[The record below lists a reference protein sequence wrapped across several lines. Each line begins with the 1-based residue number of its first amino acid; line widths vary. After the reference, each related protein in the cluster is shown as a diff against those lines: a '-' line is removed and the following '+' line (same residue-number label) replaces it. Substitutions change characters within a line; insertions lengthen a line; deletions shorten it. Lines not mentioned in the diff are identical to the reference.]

1 MSGRPGSPRG
11 LPRLGLRAVRPT
23 RRQVAPVVLV
33 LLVLAAVASGISRVE
48 VDTKVDSFVPS
59 GDSADRQL
67 EHYQRSF
74 GGDAVVVEMK
84 GTTQLGLVLDP
95 TELMRL
101 IRLEGALSGLTGVHS
116 VYGPGTV
123 LNQTAGSVKGMLAQ
137 VAGARDQIR
146 NLAESKARREHK
158 SKAEITAAGDA
169 ALVPFDRRYG
179 KLLATALPVG
189 LPTVKNQKF
198 VASVLMDKAGNPRP
212 EWRFLVPTAKSAT
225 LLVRPEPGLDQDQ
238 TRHLVTQINQAV
250 RRSGLSIER
259 PVVSG
264 VPVVVSGV
272 ADRARTE
279 ILRLGAAALGAVAL
293 VLVVSGWS
301 RRRRHTLLPLGC
313 ALLGTAT
320 TVAVFGLAG
329 VPLSLGAAAFLP
341 VLLGVG
347 SDFPLYL
354 LQSERVHG
362 VLVTAAAAAA
372 AFASLAL
379 TPLPF
384 VREFGLALALGLI
397 LTVGWALLLRRVAG
411 RVEPRPAATR
421 GGTSAPPR
429 LLNGV
434 AIALVAVA
442 VVGWVLL
449 PGMRIQSS
457 PEELA
462 QGVPELSDAAEVEQ
476 ALGFSGELEVVLRG
490 KNVAS
495 PEAIAWSQKAQS
507 RVVREH
513 ADQMRPLLT
522 YSQLLAFLGG
532 SATSAQVTAGT
543 EVIPGYLAEAV
554 LAEDHKAAVATYG
567 ITLDDVRAQR
577 RLIDSLREELPDPPK
592 GYRVEIVGLPVL
604 AADGLSAMEDAR
616 YTVNAV
622 GILVAALVVGFGL
635 RSWRAG
641 LRVLVTALLAAG
653 WLFAAVRVAGIELS
667 PLTLAIGALVTV
679 TSCEFVT
686 MLGGRLGEH
695 RLLAS
700 SGRTVLTAAVAGAV
714 GYLALGLS
722 GLAVLRDFGLLLSAG
737 VISSYAA
744 AHLVARVLSA
754 PERHVPEPESPE
766 HPSSREL
773 QEVSA

>member
-1 MSGRPGSPRG
+1 MTWRSA
-11 LPRLGLRAVRPT
+11 L
-23 RRQVAPVVLV
+23 LV
-33 LLVLAAVASGISRVE
+33 LFVLAAVGLGISRVE
-48 VDTKVDSFVPS
+48 VDTKVDSFVPA

-67 EHYQRSF
+67 RAYQDTF

-95 TELMRL
+95 TELVRL
-101 IRLEGALSGLTGVHS
+101 IRLEGTLAGLADVHS

-146 NLAESKARREHK
+146 NVAEARARRENK
-158 SKAEITAAGDA
+158 SRAEVTAAGDA
-169 ALVPFDRRYG
+169 ALLPFDRRYG
-179 KLLATALPVG
+179 KLLAEALPVG
-189 LPTVKNQKF
+189 LPTVQNQRF
-198 VASVLMDKAGNPRP
+198 VASVLMDRAGNPRP

-225 LLVRPEPGLDQDQ
+225 LLIRPEPGLDQEQ
-238 TRHLVTQINQAV
+238 TRRLVAQVRKAV
-250 RRSGLSIER
+250 RDSGLSIER

-272 ADRARTE
+272 ADRAHTE
-279 ILRLGAAALGAVAL
+279 ILRLGAVALGAVAL
-293 VLVVSGWS
+293 VLVCSGWS
-301 RRRRHTLLPLGC
+301 RRRRDSLLPLGC

-320 TVAVFGLAG
+320 TAAVFGLLG

-354 LQSERVHG
+354 LQSERVRG
-362 VLVTAAAAAA
+362 VLVTAGAAAA

-384 VREFGLALALGLI
+384 VREFGLALALGLV
-397 LTVGWALLLRRVAG
+397 LTVGWALVLRLMIGRIEPRAEAG
-411 RVEPRPAATR
+411 RGEARRGPSLPPKAVQGVMVVLAA
-421 GGTSAPPR
+421 
-429 LLNGV
+429 
-434 AIALVAVA
+434 VAVA
-442 VVGWVLL
+442 GWVLL

-462 QGVPELSDAAEVEQ
+462 KGVPELADAARIEQ
-476 ALGFSGELEVVLRG
+476 TLGFSGELDIVLRG
-490 KNVAS
+490 KNLAS
-495 PEAIAWSQKAQS
+495 PEAIAWSQEAQS
-507 RVVREH
+507 LVVREH

-532 SATSAQVTAGT
+532 GATAAQVSAGT
-543 EVIPGYLAEAV
+543 EVLPDYLTEAV
-554 LAEDHKAAVATYG
+554 LARNHQAAVSTYG

-577 RLIDSLREELPDPPK
+577 RLIESLRQELPDPPK

-622 GILVAALVVGFGL
+622 GILVAALLVGLGL

-641 LRVLVTALLAAG
+641 VRVLATALLAAG
-653 WLFAAVRVAGIELS
+653 WLFAAVRLAGIDLS

-686 MLGGRLGEH
+686 MLGERLGE
-695 RLLAS
+695 RPLLS
-700 SGRTVLTAAVAGAV
+700 SAGRTVLTAAVAGAV

-722 GLAVLRDFGLLLSAG
+722 GLTVLRDFGLLLAAG
-737 VISSYAA
+737 VVSSYAA
-744 AHLVARVLSA
+744 AHLVARVLRA
-754 PERHVPEPESPE
+754 PESR
-766 HPSSREL
+766 PSGTETPDTPPTREL

>member
-1 MSGRPGSPRG
+1 MTWRSA
-11 LPRLGLRAVRPT
+11 LLVFI
-23 RRQVAPVVLV
+23 VLV
-33 LLVLAAVASGISRVE
+33 AVGVGTSRVE
-48 VDTKVDSFVPS
+48 VDTKVDSFVPA

-67 EHYQRSF
+67 RAYQETF

-95 TELMRL
+95 TELVRL
-101 IRLEGALSGLTGVHS
+101 IRLEGSLSGLPNVHS

-146 NLAESKARREHK
+146 NVAEAKARRQHK

-169 ALVPFDRRYG
+169 ALAPFDRRYG
-179 KLLATALPVG
+179 KLLAEALPVG
-189 LPTVKNQKF
+189 LPTVQNQKF
-198 VASVLMDKAGNPRP
+198 VASVLMDRAGNPRP
-212 EWRFLVPTAKSAT
+212 EWRFLVPSAKSAT
-225 LLVRPEPGLDQDQ
+225 LLVRPEPGLDQEQ
-238 TRHLVTQINQAV
+238 TRRLVAEIRTAV
-250 RRSGLSIER
+250 RGSGLSIVR

-272 ADRARTE
+272 ADRAHTE
-279 ILRLGAAALGAVAL
+279 ILRLGAVALGAVAL
-293 VLVVSGWS
+293 VLVCAGWS
-301 RRRRHTLLPLGC
+301 RRRRHSLLPLGC

-320 TVAVFGLAG
+320 TVAVFGLLG

-354 LQSERVHG
+354 LQAERLRG
-362 VLVTAAAAAA
+362 VLVTAGAAAA

-384 VREFGLALALGLI
+384 VREFGLALALGLV
-397 LTVGWALLLRRVAG
+397 LTVGWALVLRLMIG
-411 RVEPRPAATR
+411 RVEPRAAASRTR
-421 GGTSAPPR
+421 RALSLSPKVAKGSMVVLAAA
-429 LLNGV
+429 
-434 AIALVAVA
+434 AIA
-442 VVGWVLL
+442 GWVML

-462 QGVPELSDAAEVEQ
+462 QGVPELADAARIEQ
-476 ALGFSGELEVVLRG
+476 TLGFSGQLDIVLRG

-495 PEAIAWSQKAQS
+495 PEAIAWSQQAQS
-507 RVVREH
+507 LVVREH

-532 SATSAQVTAGT
+532 SATAAQVSAGT
-543 EVIPGYLAEAV
+543 EAVPDYLADAV
-554 LAEDHKAAVATYG
+554 LSRNHQAAVATYG

-577 RLIDSLREELPDPPK
+577 RLIESLRRELPEPPK

-622 GILVAALVVGFGL
+622 GILVAALLVGLGL

-641 LRVLVTALLAAG
+641 ARVLATALLAAG
-653 WLFAAVRVAGIELS
+653 WLFAAVRLVGIDLS

-686 MLGGRLGEH
+686 MLGER

-722 GLAVLRDFGLLLSAG
+722 GLTVLRDFGLLLAAG

-744 AHLVARVLSA
+744 AHLVARLLGTTEHQA
-754 PERHVPEPESPE
+754 PEPESGEP
-766 HPSSREL
+766 PPTREL

>member
-1 MSGRPGSPRG
+1 MIWRPA
-11 LPRLGLRAVRPT
+11 LAL
-23 RRQVAPVVLV
+23 
-33 LLVLAAVASGISRVE
+33 LLVLVAVGVGISRVE
-48 VDTKVDSFVPS
+48 VDTKVDSFVPA

-67 EHYQRSF
+67 RDYQETF

-95 TELMRL
+95 TELVRL
-101 IRLEGALSGLTGVHS
+101 IRLEGALSGLPDVHS

-146 NLAESKARREHK
+146 NVAEAKARRQHK
-158 SKAEITAAGDA
+158 SRSEITAAGDA

-179 KLLATALPVG
+179 KLLAGALPVG
-189 LPTVKNQKF
+189 LPSVQNQKF
-198 VASVLMDKAGNPRP
+198 VASVLMDRAGNPRP
-212 EWRFLVPTAKSAT
+212 EWRFLVPSATSAT
-225 LLVRPEPGLDQDQ
+225 LLVRPEPGLDQEQ
-238 TRHLVTQINQAV
+238 TRRMVAQIRKAV
-250 RRSGLSIER
+250 RGSGLSIER

-272 ADRARTE
+272 ADRAHTE
-279 ILRLGAAALGAVAL
+279 ILRLGAVALGAVAL
-293 VLVVSGWS
+293 VLVFSGWS
-301 RRRRHTLLPLGC
+301 RRRRHSLLPLGC

-320 TVAVFGLAG
+320 TVAVFGLLG

-354 LQSERVHG
+354 LQSERVRG
-362 VLVTAAAAAA
+362 VLVTAGAAAA

-384 VREFGLALALGLI
+384 VREFGLALALGLVM
-397 LTVGWALLLRRVAG
+397 TVGWALALRWTGG
-411 RVEPRPAATR
+411 RIEPRPAAP
-421 GGTSAPPR
+421 GGK
-429 LLNGV
+429 
-434 AIALVAVA
+434 ALRRPSPSLAKGIMVVLAAAAVA
-442 VVGWVLL
+442 GWVML

-462 QGVPELSDAAEVEQ
+462 KGVPELADAARIEQ
-476 ALGFSGELEVVLRG
+476 ALGFSGELDIVLRG
-490 KNVAS
+490 KDVAS

-507 RVVREH
+507 LVVREH

-532 SATSAQVTAGT
+532 GATAAEVSAGT
-543 EVIPGYLAEAV
+543 EVLPDYLTDAV
-554 LAEDHKAAVATYG
+554 LARNHKAAVATYG

-577 RLIDSLREELPDPPK
+577 RLIESLREELPEPPQ
-592 GYRVEIVGLPVL
+592 GYHVEIVGLPVL

-622 GILVAALVVGFGL
+622 GILVAALVVGLGL

-641 LRVLVTALLAAG
+641 VRVLLTALLAAG
-653 WLFAAVRVAGIELS
+653 WLFCAIRLAGIDLS

-686 MLGGRLGEH
+686 MLGER

-700 SGRTVLTAAVAGAV
+700 SGRTVLTAAIAGAV

-722 GLAVLRDFGLLLSAG
+722 GLTVLRDFGLLLAAG

-744 AHLVARVLSA
+744 AHLVAGLLRD
-754 PERHVPEPESPE
+754 PEQHAPEPETPE
-766 HPSSREL
+766 QPPTREL

>member
-1 MSGRPGSPRG
+1 MTWRSA
-11 LPRLGLRAVRPT
+11 L
-23 RRQVAPVVLV
+23 LV
-33 LLVLAAVASGISRVE
+33 LLVLAAVGVGISRVE
-48 VDTKVDSFVPS
+48 VDTKVDSFVPA

-67 EHYQRSF
+67 RAYQKTF

-95 TELMRL
+95 TELVRL
-101 IRLEGALSGLTGVHS
+101 IRLEGTLSGLPNVHT

-146 NLAESKARREHK
+146 NVAEAKARRQHK

-179 KLLATALPVG
+179 KLLAEAMPVG
-189 LPTVKNQKF
+189 LPTVQNQKF
-198 VASVLMDKAGNPRP
+198 VASVLMDRAGNPRP

-225 LLVRPEPGLDQDQ
+225 LLVRPEPGLDQEQ
-238 TRHLVTQINQAV
+238 TRRMVEQIRKAV
-250 RRSGLSIER
+250 GASGLSIER

-272 ADRARTE
+272 ADRAHTE
-279 ILRLGAAALGAVAL
+279 ILRLGAVALGAVAL
-293 VLVVSGWS
+293 VLVLSGWS
-301 RRRRHTLLPLGC
+301 RRRRHSLLPLGC
-313 ALLGTAT
+313 ALLGTAS
-320 TVAVFGLAG
+320 TVAVFGLLG

-354 LQSERVHG
+354 LQAERVRG
-362 VLVTAAAAAA
+362 VLVTAGAAAA

-384 VREFGLALALGLI
+384 VREFGLALALGLM
-397 LTVGWALLLRRVAG
+397 LTVGWALALRRMIG
-411 RVEPRPAATR
+411 RIEPRAAASRGETR
-421 GGTSAPPR
+421 RGPVLSSGAVR
-429 LLNGV
+429 GV
-434 AIALVAVA
+434 MVVLAAVAVA
-442 VVGWVLL
+442 GWVLL

-462 QGVPELSDAAEVEQ
+462 QGVPELADAARIEQ
-476 ALGFSGELEVVLRG
+476 TLGFSGELDIVLRG

-507 RVVREH
+507 LVVREH

-532 SATSAQVTAGT
+532 GATAAQVVAGT
-543 EVIPGYLAEAV
+543 EVLPDYLTDAV
-554 LAEDHKAAVATYG
+554 LASNRRAAVSTYG

-577 RLIDSLREELPDPPK
+577 RLIESLRQELPEPPK
-592 GYRVEIVGLPVL
+592 GYQVEIVGLPVL

-616 YTVNAV
+616 YIVNAV
-622 GILVAALVVGFGL
+622 GILAAAIAVGLGL

-641 LRVLVTALLAAG
+641 ARVLLTALLAAG
-653 WLFAAVRVAGIELS
+653 WLFGAIRLAGIDLS

-686 MLGGRLGEH
+686 MLGER

-700 SGRTVLTAAVAGAV
+700 AGRTVLTAAVAGAV

-722 GLAVLRDFGLLLSAG
+722 GLTVLRDFGLLLAAG
-737 VISSYAA
+737 VVSSYAA
-744 AHLVARVLSA
+744 AHLVAGVL
-754 PERHVPEPESPE
+754 RTPEPRPSGTETPE
-766 HPSSREL
+766 TPPSREL

>member
-1 MSGRPGSPRG
+1 MTWGPG
-11 LPRLGLRAVRPT
+11 LPRGFPRPT
-23 RRQVAPVVLV
+23 RRQVASALLMLLALGLV
-33 LLVLAAVASGISRVE
+33 GLGISRVE
-48 VDTKVDSFVPS
+48 VDTKVDSFVPA

-67 EHYQRSF
+67 RSYQRTF
-74 GGDAVVVEMK
+74 GGDAVVVEMT

-95 TELMRL
+95 TELVRL
-101 IRLEGALSGLTGVHS
+101 IRLEGALAGVPNVHS

-146 NLAESKARREHK
+146 NVAEAKARRQHK
-158 SKAEITAAGDA
+158 SKAEVTAAGDA

-179 KLLATALPVG
+179 KLLAEALPVG
-189 LPTVKNQKF
+189 LPTVQNQKF
-198 VASVLMDKAGNPRP
+198 VASVLMDRAGNPRP

-225 LLVRPEPGLDQDQ
+225 LLIRPEPGLDQEQ
-238 TRHLVTQINQAV
+238 TRRMVAQIRKAV
-250 RRSGLSIER
+250 RTSGLSIER

-272 ADRARTE
+272 ADRAHTE
-279 ILRLGAAALGAVAL
+279 ILRLGAVALGAVAL
-293 VLVVSGWS
+293 VLVLSGWS
-301 RRRRHTLLPLGC
+301 RRRRHSLLPLGC

-320 TVAVFGLAG
+320 TVAAFGLAG

-354 LQSERVHG
+354 LQSERVRG
-362 VLVTAAAAAA
+362 VLVTAGAAAA

-384 VREFGLALALGLI
+384 VREFGLALGLGLV
-397 LTVGWALLLRRVAG
+397 LTVGWALVLRRFGG
-411 RVEPRPAATR
+411 RIRPRAAAS
-421 GGTSAPPR
+421 GGAVSRHPR
-429 LLNGV
+429 SVWFNG
-434 AIALVAVA
+434 IAAVLAAVAVA
-442 VVGWVLL
+442 GWLLL

-462 QGVPELSDAAEVEQ
+462 KGVPELADAARIEQ
-476 ALGFSGELEVVLRG
+476 TLGFSGELDIVLRG

-507 RVVREH
+507 LVVREH

-532 SATSAQVTAGT
+532 GATAAQVAAGT
-543 EVIPGYLAEAV
+543 EVLPDYLTDAV
-554 LAEDHKAAVATYG
+554 LASNHEAAVATYG
-567 ITLDDVRAQR
+567 ITLDDVSAQR
-577 RLIDSLREELPDPPK
+577 RLIESLRQELPDPPK

-604 AADGLSAMEDAR
+604 AAGGLSAMEDAR

-622 GILVAALVVGFGL
+622 GILVAALAVGLGL

-641 LRVLVTALLAAG
+641 VRVLLTALLAAG
-653 WLFAAVRVAGIELS
+653 WLFGVIRLAGIDLS

-686 MLGGRLGEH
+686 MLSER
-695 RLLAS
+695 RLLRSA
-700 SGRTVLTAAVAGAV
+700 GRTVLTAAVAGAV

-722 GLAVLRDFGLLLSAG
+722 GLTVLRDFGLLLAAG
-737 VISSYAA
+737 VVSSYAA
-744 AHLVARVLSA
+744 AQLVARVLRD
-754 PERHVPEPESPE
+754 PEHRTPEPETPE

-773 QEVSA
+773 QEASA

>member
-1 MSGRPGSPRG
+1 MTWGPG
-11 LPRLGLRAVRPT
+11 LPRGFPRPG
-23 RRQVAPVVLV
+23 RRQAVSALLV
-33 LLVLAAVASGISRVE
+33 LLVLGVVGLGISRVE
-48 VDTKVDSFVPS
+48 VDTKVDSFVPA

-67 EHYQRSF
+67 QDYQRTF
-74 GGDAVVVEMK
+74 GGDAVVVELA

-95 TELMRL
+95 TELVRL
-101 IRLEGALSGLTGVHS
+101 IRLEGTLAGVAGVHS

-146 NLAESKARREHK
+146 NVAEARARRENK
-158 SKAEITAAGDA
+158 SKAEVTAAGDA

-179 KLLATALPVG
+179 KLLAEALPVG
-189 LPTVKNQKF
+189 LPTVQNQKF
-198 VASVLMDKAGNPRP
+198 VASVLMDRAGNPRP

-225 LLVRPEPGLDQDQ
+225 LLIRPEPGLDQEQ
-238 TRHLVTQINQAV
+238 NRRLVAQIRKAV
-250 RRSGLSIER
+250 RDSGLSIER

-272 ADRARTE
+272 ADRAHTE
-279 ILRLGAAALGAVAL
+279 ILRLGAVALGAVAL
-293 VLVVSGWS
+293 VLVISGWS
-301 RRRRHTLLPLGC
+301 RRRRDSLLPLGC

-320 TVAVFGLAG
+320 TVAVFGLLG

-354 LQSERVHG
+354 LQSERVRG
-362 VLVTAAAAAA
+362 VLVTAGAAAA

-384 VREFGLALALGLI
+384 VREFGLALALGLV
-397 LTVGWALLLRRVAG
+397 LTVGWALVLRLMIGRIEPRAG
-411 RVEPRPAATR
+411 REARRGPSLSPRAVKGVLVVLAA
-421 GGTSAPPR
+421 
-429 LLNGV
+429 
-434 AIALVAVA
+434 VAVA
-442 VVGWVLL
+442 GWVLL

-462 QGVPELSDAAEVEQ
+462 KGVPELADAARIEQ
-476 ALGFSGELEVVLRG
+476 TLGFSGELDIVLRG

-507 RVVREH
+507 LVVREH

-532 SATSAQVTAGT
+532 GATAAQVSAGT
-543 EVIPGYLAEAV
+543 EVLPDYLTEAV
-554 LAEDHKAAVATYG
+554 LARNHQAAVSTYG

-577 RLIDSLREELPDPPK
+577 RLIESLRQELPDPPK

-622 GILVAALVVGFGL
+622 GILVAALLVGLGL

-641 LRVLVTALLAAG
+641 VRVLATALLAAG
-653 WLFAAVRVAGIELS
+653 WLFAAVRLAGIDLS

-686 MLGGRLGEH
+686 MIGER
-695 RLLAS
+695 RLLS
-700 SGRTVLTAAVAGAV
+700 SAGRTVLTAAVAGAV

-722 GLAVLRDFGLLLSAG
+722 GLTVLRDFGLLLAAG
-737 VISSYAA
+737 VVSSYAA
-744 AHLVARVLSA
+744 AHLVARVLRA
-754 PERHVPEPESPE
+754 PEPRPSGTETLET
-766 HPSSREL
+766 PSSREL

>member
-1 MSGRPGSPRG
+1 MTWRSA
-11 LPRLGLRAVRPT
+11 L
-23 RRQVAPVVLV
+23 LV
-33 LLVLAAVASGISRVE
+33 LLVLVAVGLGISRVE
-48 VDTKVDSFVPS
+48 VDTKVDSFVPA

-67 EHYQRSF
+67 RAYQETF

-95 TELMRL
+95 TELVRL
-101 IRLEGALSGLTGVHS
+101 IRLEGSLSGLPNVHS

-146 NLAESKARREHK
+146 NVAEAKARRQHK
-158 SKAEITAAGDA
+158 SKAEITAAGDV
-169 ALVPFDRRYG
+169 ALAPFDRRYG
-179 KLLATALPVG
+179 KLLAEALPVG
-189 LPTVKNQKF
+189 LPTVQNQKF
-198 VASVLMDKAGNPRP
+198 VASVLMDRAGNPRP
-212 EWRFLVPTAKSAT
+212 EWRFLVPSAKSAT
-225 LLVRPEPGLDQDQ
+225 LLVRPEPGLDQEQ
-238 TRHLVTQINQAV
+238 TRRLVAEIRKAV
-250 RRSGLSIER
+250 RGSGLSIER

-272 ADRARTE
+272 ADRAHTE
-279 ILRLGAAALGAVAL
+279 ILRLGAVALGAVAL
-293 VLVVSGWS
+293 VLVCAGWS
-301 RRRRHTLLPLGC
+301 RRRRHSLLPLGC

-320 TVAVFGLAG
+320 TVAVFGLLG

-354 LQSERVHG
+354 LQAQRLRG
-362 VLVTAAAAAA
+362 VLVTAGAAAA

-384 VREFGLALALGLI
+384 VREFGLALALGLV
-397 LTVGWALLLRRVAG
+397 LTVGWALVLRLMIG
-411 RVEPRPAATR
+411 RVEPRAAPSRTR
-421 GGTSAPPR
+421 RALSLSPKVAKGSMVVLAAA
-429 LLNGV
+429 
-434 AIALVAVA
+434 AIA
-442 VVGWVLL
+442 GWVML

-457 PEELA
+457 PEQLA
-462 QGVPELSDAAEVEQ
+462 QGVPELADAARIEQ
-476 ALGFSGELEVVLRG
+476 TLGFSGELDIVLRG

-495 PEAIAWSQKAQS
+495 PEAIAWSQQAQS
-507 RVVREH
+507 LVVREH

-532 SATSAQVTAGT
+532 SATAAQVSAGT
-543 EVIPGYLAEAV
+543 EVVPDYLADAV
-554 LAEDHKAAVATYG
+554 LSRNHQAAVATYG

-577 RLIDSLREELPDPPK
+577 RLIESLRRELPEPPK

-622 GILVAALVVGFGL
+622 GILVAALLVGLGL

-641 LRVLVTALLAAG
+641 VRVLATALLAAG
-653 WLFAAVRVAGIELS
+653 WLFAAVRLAGIDLS

-686 MLGGRLGEH
+686 MLGER

-700 SGRTVLTAAVAGAV
+700 SGRTVLTAAIAGAV

-722 GLAVLRDFGLLLSAG
+722 GLTVLRDFGLLLAAG

-744 AHLVARVLSA
+744 AHLVARLLGTTEHQA
-754 PERHVPEPESPE
+754 PEPESGE
-766 HPSSREL
+766 HPPTREL

>member
-1 MSGRPGSPRG
+1 MTWGPG
-11 LPRLGLRAVRPT
+11 LPRGFPRPT
-23 RRQVAPVVLV
+23 RRQVASV
-33 LLVLAAVASGISRVE
+33 LLVLLALGVVGVGVSRVE
-48 VDTKVDSFVPS
+48 VDTKVDSFVPA

-67 EHYQRSF
+67 QDYQRTF
-74 GGDAVVVEMK
+74 GGDAVVVELT

-95 TELMRL
+95 TELVRL
-101 IRLEGALSGLTGVHS
+101 IRLEGTLAGVADVHS

-146 NLAESKARREHK
+146 NVAEARARRENK
-158 SKAEITAAGDA
+158 SKAEVTAAGDA

-179 KLLATALPVG
+179 KLLAEALPVG
-189 LPTVKNQKF
+189 LPTVQNQKF
-198 VASVLMDKAGNPRP
+198 VASVLMDRAGNPRP

-225 LLVRPEPGLDQDQ
+225 LLVRPEPGLDQEQ
-238 TRHLVTQINQAV
+238 NRRLVAQIRKAV
-250 RRSGLSIER
+250 RDSGLSIER

-272 ADRARTE
+272 ADRAHTE
-279 ILRLGAAALGAVAL
+279 ILRLGAVALGAVAL
-293 VLVVSGWS
+293 VLVLSGWS
-301 RRRRHTLLPLGC
+301 RRRRDSLLPLGC

-320 TVAVFGLAG
+320 TVAVFGLLG

-354 LQSERVHG
+354 LQSERVRG
-362 VLVTAAAAAA
+362 VLVTAGAAAA

-384 VREFGLALALGLI
+384 VREFGLALALGLV
-397 LTVGWALLLRRVAG
+397 LTVGWALALRLMIGRIEPRAG
-411 RVEPRPAATR
+411 RGEARRGPSLSPKAVKGVLVALAA
-421 GGTSAPPR
+421 
-429 LLNGV
+429 
-434 AIALVAVA
+434 VAVA
-442 VVGWVLL
+442 GWVLL

-462 QGVPELSDAAEVEQ
+462 KGVPELADAARIEQ
-476 ALGFSGELEVVLRG
+476 TLGFSGELDIVLRG

-507 RVVREH
+507 LVVREH

-532 SATSAQVTAGT
+532 GATAAQVSAGT
-543 EVIPGYLAEAV
+543 EVLPDYLTEAV
-554 LAEDHKAAVATYG
+554 LARNHQAAVSTFG

-577 RLIDSLREELPDPPK
+577 RLIESLRQELPDPPK

-622 GILVAALVVGFGL
+622 GILVAALLVGLGL

-641 LRVLVTALLAAG
+641 VRVLATALLAAG
-653 WLFAAVRVAGIELS
+653 WLFAAVRLAGIDLS

-686 MLGGRLGEH
+686 MLSER
-695 RLLAS
+695 RLLRSA
-700 SGRTVLTAAVAGAV
+700 GRTVLTAAVAGAV
-714 GYLALGLS
+714 GYLALGPS
-722 GLAVLRDFGLLLSAG
+722 GLTVLRDFGLLLAAG
-737 VISSYAA
+737 VVSSYAA
-744 AHLVARVLSA
+744 AQLVARMLRD
-754 PERHVPEPESPE
+754 PEQRAPEPETPE
-766 HPSSREL
+766 HPPSREL
-773 QEVSA
+773 QEASA